1 MPTGSSRPPLTEAA
15 GMAVAKDIKGP
26 AVTSHPAETPLAFQ
40 TPKTHQNPAPSIPK
54 FVTGLQAIVQ
64 WMSRLGNPRR

>member
-1 MPTGSSRPPLTEAA
+1 MTEAA

-40 TPKTHQNPAPSIPK
+40 TPIARQNSAPATPK
-54 FVTGLQAIVQ
+54 SFAGLKGIFLWVL
-64 WMSRLGNPRR
+64 RLAGYRR